1 MKGVLFQKY
10 VHFFVSVKQDSDS
23 DSGSCDSLYL
33 QALAVYIFWGE
44 KNKFLTRGKIFTVR
58 I

>member
-1 MKGVLFQKY
+1 MY
-10 VHFFVSVKQDSDS
+10 IFFVSVKQDSDS

-33 QALAVYIFWGE
+33 QALAVYIFLGE
-44 KNKFLTRGKIFTVR
+44 KNKFLSRGKIFTVR